1 VRVNR
6 ISKMAREKIEKAG
19 GKVELIADRQK
30 WQRSDTRKNKRAS
43 KQTKAS
49 GTDAAHKGGQR
60 PQVS

>member
-1 VRVNR
+1 VKILANGEITKAIKVRVNR

-43 KQTKAS
+43 KQK
-49 GTDAAHKGGQR
+49 K
-60 PQVS
+60 VS